1 MSLVEHLHATIP
13 SNCSGRPVKLL
24 HSNQDDGREAA
35 MQAAMKEHRL
45 TLSEILDGLS
55 ADHLITTEQDELLRT
70 LSKAGGFKGKH
81 PLTVV
86 AERNWKSAREPHEL
100 LDAQRLARW
109 FAARTGLEFFQI
121 DPLKIDVARVTEVM
135 PYAYADRFQALPVKV
150 TDTEIVV
157 ATAEPFLRE
166 WERELS
172 QIQKKPFKR
181 VIADPED
188 IKRYLVEF
196 YAMAKSVFGAERQ
209 QGGRERGG
217 MQSLEQLMDLGR
229 AGKLEANDQHVI
241 SVVDWLL
248 QYAFEQRASDIHVE
262 PRRDLGNIR
271 FRIDGVL
278 HTVYQ
283 LPATVLAPVTS
294 RLKILARMDI
304 AEKRRPQDGR
314 IKTRNPDGQEVE
326 MRLST
331 MPTAFGEKLVMRIFD
346 PEVLL
351 RNFRDLGF
359 DPADEA
365 LWNEMTTQ
373 PHGIVLVTGPTG
385 SGKTTTLYSTLKR
398 LATPEVNVCTIED
411 PIELVEGAFNQMQA
425 NPAIDLGFADGVRTL
440 LRQDPDVIMIG
451 EIRDQETAEMAI
463 QAALTGHL
471 VLSTLHTNDAPSSL
485 TRLQDLG
492 VPGYLLH
499 SSLLGIIAQRLL
511 RTLCP
516 TCKQPTEVP
525 DAEWA
530 ALTKGWKIRK
540 PEKAFGPV
548 GCLECRNTG
557 FRGRVGV
564 YEMLNMTPELK
575 ELIAANAGLG
585 AIRKAAAKSGMR
597 SLRLRGAQKVAE
609 GVTTAEEVLRV
620 TPPPDAAE

>member
-1 MSLVEHLHATIP
+1 
-13 SNCSGRPVKLL
+13 
-24 HSNQDDGREAA
+24 

-45 TLSEILDGLS
+45 TLSEILDGLV
-55 ADHLITTEQDELLRT
+55 ADRLITAEQDELLRT

-86 AERNWKSAREPHEL
+86 AERNWKSAREPYEL
-100 LDAQRLARW
+100 LDAQRLSRW
-109 FAARTGLEFFQI
+109 FAQRVGLEFFQI

-150 TDTEIVV
+150 SDTEIVV
-157 ATAEPFLRE
+157 ATAEPYLRE

-564 YEMLNMTPELK
+564 YEMLKMTPELK

-609 GVTTAEEVLRV
+609 GLTTAEEVLRV
-620 TPPPDAAE
+620 TPPADAAE

>member
-1 MSLVEHLHATIP
+1 
-13 SNCSGRPVKLL
+13 
-24 HSNQDDGREAA
+24 
-35 MQAAMKEHRL
+35 MQATMKEHRL
-45 TLSEILDGLS
+45 TLPEVLEGLVADGL
-55 ADHLITTEQDELLRT
+55 ITAEQDELLRT

-86 AERNWKSAREPHEL
+86 AERSWKNARDPHEL
-100 LDAQRLARW
+100 LDGARLARW
-109 FAARTGLEFFQI
+109 LAQKAGLEFFQI

-135 PYAYADRFQALPVKV
+135 PYAYADRFQALPVQV
-150 TDTEIVV
+150 TDREIVV
-157 ATAEPFLRE
+157 ATSEPYLRE

-172 QIQKKPFKR
+172 HIQRKPFKR
-181 VIADPED
+181 VIADPQD
-188 IKRYLVEF
+188 VSRYLVEF

-209 QGGRERGG
+209 QGGRDRGG
-217 MQSLEQLMDLGR
+217 MQSLEQLMELGR
-229 AGKLEANDQHVI
+229 AGKLDANDQHVI

-262 PRRDLGNIR
+262 PRREAGNIR

-283 LPATVLAPVTS
+283 LPSAVLAPVTS

-331 MPTAFGEKLVMRIFD
+331 MPTAFGEKLVIRIFD

-351 RNFRDLGF
+351 KNFRDLGF

-365 LWNEMTTQ
+365 LWQEMTAQ

-425 NPAIDLGFADGVRTL
+425 NSAIDLGFADGVRTL
-440 LRQDPDVIMIG
+440 LRQDPDIIMIG

-492 VPGYLLH
+492 IPGYLLH
-499 SSLLGIIAQRLL
+499 SSLLGITAQRLL
-511 RTLCP
+511 RTLCSS
-516 TCKQPTEVP
+516 CKQPAEVP

-530 ALTKGWKIRK
+530 ALTSGWKIRK

-564 YEMLNMTPELK
+564 YEMLSMTTELK
-575 ELIAANAGLG
+575 ELVAADAGLG
-585 AIRKAAAKSGMR
+585 LIRKAAMKSGMR
-597 SLRLRGAQKVAE
+597 PLRLRGAQKVAE
-609 GVTTAEEVLRV
+609 GLTTAEEVLRV
-620 TPPPDAAE
+620 TPPPENVH

>member
-1 MSLVEHLHATIP
+1 
-13 SNCSGRPVKLL
+13 
-24 HSNQDDGREAA
+24 

-609 GVTTAEEVLRV
+609 GITTAEEVLRV
-620 TPPPDAAE
+620 TPPSDAAE

>member
-1 MSLVEHLHATIP
+1 MHTAV
-13 SNCSGRPVKLL
+13 
-24 HSNQDDGREAA
+24 
-35 MQAAMKEHRL
+35 KEHRL
-45 TLSEILDGLS
+45 TLTELLDWLT
-55 ADHLITTEQDELLRT
+55 ADGVITAEQDQLLRT
-70 LSKAGGFKGKH
+70 LSKAGGFKDRH
-81 PLTVV
+81 PLNVI
-86 AERNWKSAREPHEL
+86 AERNWKNAKDPQQTLDIDRLGRLLAAHLEL
-100 LDAQRLARW
+100 
-109 FAARTGLEFFQI
+109 EYFQI
-121 DPLKIDVARVTEVM
+121 DPLKVDVARVTEVM
-135 PYAYADRFQALPVKV
+135 PYAYADRFQALPVAV
-150 TDTEIVV
+150 TDKEIVV
-157 ATAEPFLRE
+157 ATAQPYLRE

-172 QIQKKPFKR
+172 HIQRKPFRR
-181 VIADPED
+181 VIANPED
-188 IKRYLVEF
+188 ISRYLVEF

-217 MQSLEQLMDLGR
+217 MQSLEQLMELGR
-229 AGKLEANDQHVI
+229 AGKLDANDQHVV

-262 PRRDLGNIR
+262 PRRDAGNIR

-283 LPATVLAPVTS
+283 LPNTVLAPVTS
-294 RLKILARMDI
+294 RLKILGRMDI

-314 IKTRNPDGQEVE
+314 IKTRNTDGQEIE

-351 RNFRDLGF
+351 KNFRDLGF

-365 LWNEMTTQ
+365 LWQEMTTQ

-411 PIELVEGAFNQMQA
+411 PIELVESSFNQMQA
-425 NPAIDLGFADGVRTL
+425 NHAIDLGFADGVRTL
-440 LRQDPDVIMIG
+440 LRQDPDIIMIG
-451 EIRDQETAEMAI
+451 EIRDQETADMAI

-499 SSLLGIIAQRLL
+499 SSLLGITAQRLL

-516 TCKQPTEVP
+516 TCKQPAEVT
-525 DAEWA
+525 DAEWD
-530 ALTKGWKIRK
+530 ALTKGWRVRK
-540 PEKAFGPV
+540 PETAYGPV

-564 YEMLNMTPELK
+564 YEMLRISPELK
-575 ELIAANAGLG
+575 ELIASNASLG
-585 AIRKAAAKSGMR
+585 AIRKTALKSGLR
-597 SLRLRGAQKVAE
+597 TLRLRGAQKVAE
-609 GVTTAEEVLRV
+609 GLTTAEEVLRV
-620 TPPPDAAE
+620 TPPLDLSE

>member
-1 MSLVEHLHATIP
+1 
-13 SNCSGRPVKLL
+13 
-24 HSNQDDGREAA
+24 
-35 MQAAMKEHRL
+35 MKEHRL
-45 TLSEILDGLS
+45 TLPEVLDGLV
-55 ADHLITTEQDELLRT
+55 ADGLIAAEQDELLRT

-86 AERNWKSAREPHEL
+86 AERGWRNARAPHEM
-100 LDAQRLARW
+100 LDPQRLARW
-109 FAARTGLEFFQI
+109 LAERLGLDFFQI

-172 QIQKKPFKR
+172 HIQRKPFRR
-181 VIADPED
+181 VIADAED
-188 IKRYLVEF
+188 VARYIVEF

-209 QGGRERGG
+209 QGGRERSG
-217 MQSLEQLMDLGR
+217 MQSLEQLMELGR
-229 AGKLEANDQHVI
+229 AGKLDANDQHVV

-248 QYAFEQRASDIHVE
+248 QYAFEQRASDIHIE
-262 PRRDLGNIR
+262 PRREQGNIR

-278 HTVYQ
+278 HSVYQ
-283 LPATVLAPVTS
+283 LPSAVLAPVTS
-294 RLKILARMDI
+294 RLKILGRMDI

-351 RNFRDLGF
+351 KNFRDLGF

-365 LWNEMTTQ
+365 LWQEMTTQ

-398 LATPEVNVCTIED
+398 LASPEVNVCTIED
-411 PIELVEGAFNQMQA
+411 PIELVEGTFNQMQA

-440 LRQDPDVIMIG
+440 LRQDPDIIMIG
-451 EIRDQETAEMAI
+451 EIRDQETAEMAV

-485 TRLQDLG
+485 ARLQDLG
-492 VPGYLLH
+492 VPSYLLH

-511 RTLCP
+511 RTLCT
-516 TCKQPTEVP
+516 TCKQPMEVP
-525 DAEWA
+525 EAEWA
-530 ALTKGWKIRK
+530 ALTKGWKIRR
-540 PEKAFGPV
+540 PEKAFGPA

-564 YEMLNMTPELK
+564 YEMLPVTAALK
-575 ELIAANAGLG
+575 ELIATDAGLG
-585 AIRKAAAKSGMR
+585 VIRKAALQAGMR
-597 SLRLRGAQKVAE
+597 PLRLRGAQKVAE
-609 GVTTAEEVLRV
+609 GLTTAEEVLRV
-620 TPPPDAAE
+620 TPPVDAAD

>member
-1 MSLVEHLHATIP
+1 MHIV
-13 SNCSGRPVKLL
+13 
-24 HSNQDDGREAA
+24 
-35 MQAAMKEHRL
+35 KEHRL
-45 TLSEILDGLS
+45 TLTEILDWLTADGLIS
-55 ADHLITTEQDELLRT
+55 AEQDDLLRT
-70 LSKAGGFKGKH
+70 LSRAGGFKDRH

-86 AERNWKSAREPHEL
+86 AERNWRNAQAPSEL
-100 LDAQRLARW
+100 LDAERLARW
-109 FAARTGLEFFQI
+109 LAQRAGLDYFQI

-135 PYAYADRFQALPVKV
+135 PYAYADRFQALPVNV
-150 TDTEIVV
+150 TSQEIVV

-172 QIQKKPFKR
+172 HIQRKPFRR
-181 VIADPED
+181 VIANPED
-188 IKRYLVEF
+188 VARYLVEF

-209 QGGRERGG
+209 QGGRDRGG
-217 MQSLEQLMDLGR
+217 MQSLEQLMELGR
-229 AGKLEANDQHVI
+229 AGKLDANDQHVI

-248 QYAFEQRASDIHVE
+248 QYAFEQRASDIHIE
-262 PRRDLGNIR
+262 PRRDAGNIR

-283 LPATVLAPVTS
+283 LPAAVLAPVTS
-294 RLKILARMDI
+294 RLKILGRMDI

-351 RNFRDLGF
+351 KNFRDLGF
-359 DPADEA
+359 DPADEQ
-365 LWNEMTTQ
+365 LWQEMTTQ

-398 LATPEVNVCTIED
+398 LASPEVNVCTIED
-411 PIELVEGAFNQMQA
+411 PIELIEPAFNQMQA

-516 TCKQPTEVP
+516 ACKQPAEVP
-525 DAEWA
+525 DAEWN
-530 ALTKGWKIRK
+530 ALTRGWRIQK
-540 PEKAFGPV
+540 PATAFGAV

-557 FRGRVGV
+557 FRGRIGV
-564 YEMLNMTPELK
+564 YEMLRVTPALK
-575 ELIAANAGLG
+575 ELIAGG
-585 AIRKAAAKSGMR
+585 ASPVETRKAALKAGMR
-597 SLRLRGAQKVAE
+597 PLRLRGAQKVAE

-620 TPPPDAAE
+620 TPPPDAAD

>member
-1 MSLVEHLHATIP
+1 MHAA
-13 SNCSGRPVKLL
+13 V
-24 HSNQDDGREAA
+24 
-35 MQAAMKEHRL
+35 KEHRL
-45 TLSEILDGLS
+45 TLTELLDWLS
-55 ADHLITTEQDELLRT
+55 AEGFITAEQDELLRT
-70 LSKAGGFKGKH
+70 LSKAGGFKDRH
-81 PLTVV
+81 PLNVI
-86 AERNWKSAREPHEL
+86 AERNWKNAKDPQQTLDIDRLGRL
-100 LDAQRLARW
+100 L
-109 FAARTGLEFFQI
+109 AARLELEYFQI

-135 PYAYADRFQALPVKV
+135 PYAYADRFQALPVAV
-150 TDTEIVV
+150 TDKEIVV
-157 ATAEPFLRE
+157 ATAQPFLRE

-172 QIQKKPFKR
+172 HIQRKPFRR
-181 VIADPED
+181 VIANPED
-188 IKRYLVEF
+188 VARYLVEF

-217 MQSLEQLMDLGR
+217 MQSLEQLMELGR
-229 AGKLEANDQHVI
+229 AGKLDANDQHVI

-248 QYAFEQRASDIHVE
+248 QYAFEQRASDIHIE
-262 PRRDLGNIR
+262 PRREAGNIR

-283 LPATVLAPVTS
+283 LPAAVLAPVTS
-294 RLKILARMDI
+294 RLKILGRMDI

-351 RNFRDLGF
+351 KNFRDLGF
-359 DPADEA
+359 DPADEQ
-365 LWNEMTTQ
+365 LWQEMTTQ

-398 LATPEVNVCTIED
+398 LAAPEVNVCTIED
-411 PIELVEGAFNQMQA
+411 PIELVESSFNQMQTNA
-425 NPAIDLGFADGVRTL
+425 AIDLGFADGVRTL
-440 LRQDPDVIMIG
+440 LRQDPDIIMIG
-451 EIRDQETAEMAI
+451 EIRDQETADMAI

-499 SSLLGIIAQRLL
+499 SSLLGITAQRLL

-516 TCKQPTEVP
+516 TCKQPAEVA
-525 DAEWA
+525 DAEWE
-530 ALTKGWKIRK
+530 ALTKGWRIRK
-540 PEKAFGPV
+540 PESAYGPV

-564 YEMLNMTPELK
+564 YEMLRITPDLK
-575 ELIAANAGLG
+575 ELIAANASLG
-585 AIRKAAAKSGMR
+585 AIRKAALKSGMR
-597 SLRLRGAQKVAE
+597 TLRLRGAQKVAE
-609 GVTTAEEVLRV
+609 GLTTAEEVLRV
-620 TPPPDAAE
+620 TPPLDLSE